1 MIKNFTVKV
10 KEITQGE
17 KGIIN
22 YYKYLKNENHK
33 NHKEKTQKILKIND
47 SNFLENCIISNKKN
61 DLKNSLNK
69 KGGKP
74 IQNFSKSICFCF
86 PRDLSK
92 DLTDEQIKKISVAIF
107 KDLSKFLNIELTE
120 LQKYVFVNRHIEE
133 KTHINFVISNSIN
146 EKRLRE
152 LKNKN
157 FLTVMKKS
165 FNLHIDSVLNV
176 KHTEYEPRQQKEK
189 KTPTVFLNR
198 LKKSIKEDIQKE
210 FNLKQKEID
219 VLVKR
224 FFNYLNKYENQLK
237 ENKKIESQ
245 MTMKHIRETI
255 QKVQIKEIRTEM
267 ENYFSPSM

>member
-33 NHKEKTQKILKIND
+33 NHKEKTQRILNIND

-61 DLKNSLNK
+61 DLKNRLNR

-74 IQNFSKSICFCF
+74 IKNFSKSICFRF

-92 DLTDEQIKKISVAIF
+92 ELNDKKIQEISLFLFKTIAIF
-107 KDLSKFLNIELTE
+107 MGIPMEELK
-120 LQKYVFVNRHIEE
+120 KYVFINRHIED

-146 EKRLRE
+146 HTRIRKI
-152 LKNKN
+152 KQKN
-157 FLTVMKKS
+157 FLTVLKNS
-165 FNLHIDSVLNV
+165 FNLSIDTVLKI
-176 KHTEYEPRQQKEK
+176 KHTEYIPKEQKPR

-219 VLVKR
+219 TLVKR
-224 FFNYLNKYENQLK
+224 FFNYLNRYENQIK

-245 MTMKHIRETI
+245 ITLKHIRETI
-255 QKVQIKEIRTEM
+255 NKVQIKEIKTEM

>member
-33 NHKEKTQKILKIND
+33 NHKNKTEKILKIND
-47 SNFLENCIISNKKN
+47 CNFLENCIISNKKN

-74 IQNFSKSICFCF
+74 ITNYSKSVRFCF

-92 DLTDEQIKKISVAIF
+92 DLTDEKIKKISIAIF

-146 EKRLRE
+146 EKRLRD
-152 LKNKN
+152 LKNQK
-157 FLTVMKKS
+157 FLSVMKKS

-176 KHTEYEPRQQKEK
+176 KHTEYIPKEQKPR

-198 LKKSIKEDIQKE
+198 LKKNIKEEIHQE
-210 FNLKQKEID
+210 FNIKQKEID
-219 VLVKR
+219 TLVKR

-237 ENKKIESQ
+237 EDKKIESII
-245 MTMKHIRETI
+245 TMKHIKNTI
-255 QKVQIKEIRTEM
+255 EKVKIQEIKKEM
-267 ENYFSPSM
+267 YSYISPSM

>member
-10 KEITQGE
+10 KEISQGE

-22 YYKYLKNENHK
+22 YYKYLNNENHK
-33 NHKEKTQKILKIND
+33 NHKEKTQKILLIND
-47 SNFLENCIISNKKN
+47 DKFLENCIISNKKN
-61 DLKNSLNK
+61 DLKNSING

-74 IQNFSKSICFCF
+74 ITNYSKSVRFCF

-92 DLTDEQIKKISVAIF
+92 DLTDEKIKKISLF
-107 KDLSKFLNIELTE
+107 LYKDLAGFLGISKEELK
-120 LQKYVFVNRHIEE
+120 KYVFINRHIEE
-133 KTHINFVISNSIN
+133 KTHINFIISNSMN
-146 EKRLRE
+146 ETRIRK

-157 FLTVMKKS
+157 FLSVIKKS

-176 KHTEYEPRQQKEK
+176 KHTEYIPKEQKPR

-219 VLVKR
+219 TLVKR
-224 FFNYLNKYENQLK
+224 FFNYLNRYENQIK

-245 MTMKHIRETI
+245 ITLKHIRETI
-255 QKVQIKEIRTEM
+255 NKVQIKEIKTEM

>member
-10 KEITQGE
+10 KEISQGE

-33 NHKEKTQKILKIND
+33 NHKEKTQRILKIND
-47 SNFLENCIISNKKN
+47 INFLENCIISNKKN
-61 DLKNSLNK
+61 DLKNRLNK

-74 IQNFSKSICFCF
+74 ITNYSKSICFRF

-92 DLTDEQIKKISVAIF
+92 DLTDEKIKKISVAIF

-245 MTMKHIRETI
+245 ITLKHIRETI
-255 QKVQIKEIRTEM
+255 NKVQIKEIKTEM

>member
-22 YYKYLKNENHK
+22 FYKYLKNDNHK
-33 NHKEKTQKILKIND
+33 NHKDKTEKILHIND
-47 SNFLENCIISNKKN
+47 DNFLENCIISNKKN
-61 DLKNSLNK
+61 DLKNSLNRR
-69 KGGKP
+69 GGKP
-74 IQNFSKSICFCF
+74 IQNFSKSICFSF

-92 DLTDEQIKKISVAIF
+92 NLTEQQIKEISLNLF
-107 KDLSKFLNIELTE
+107 KDLSKFLNIELKE
-120 LQKYVFVNRHIEE
+120 LKKYVFINSHIE
-133 KTHINFVISNSIN
+133 KNTHINFVISNSIN

-152 LKNKN
+152 LKQKN
-157 FLTVMKKS
+157 FVAVMKKS
-165 FNLHIDSVLNV
+165 FNLHIDRILNV
-176 KHTEYEPRQQKEK
+176 KHTEYVPKVQKER

-198 LKKSIKEDIQKE
+198 LKKGIKEEIREE
-210 FNLKQKEID
+210 FNIKQKEID

-224 FFNYLNKYENQLK
+224 FFNYLNRYENQIK

-245 MTMKHIRETI
+245 ITMKHIRETI
-255 QKVQIKEIRTEM
+255 QKVQIKEIKKEM